1 MKPELSYE
9 ANESRSS
16 AYELPRERLLAH
28 INELSPQ
35 QRLIA
40 EFLLDNLQEVPFLSV
55 PQVAERTGASEA
67 TVVRLCQRIGFSG
80 YSDLK
85 MALVET
91 LREELQPASHGHE
104 APAADAQ
111 TYPLAA
117 VAALEGHN
125 IQRTL
130 DMVDRGVFETVAT
143 LLFRAD
149 HIFTF
154 GLGISAHLAD
164 LASYLF
170 TEHGLRSTCFA
181 TRFTSPR
188 EQLVALRASDLVLV
202 FSLPPY
208 SRQSLDVLK
217 EARERGA
224 RTVAITDRPS
234 APAAALADQSLPVSS
249 HGMMFTN
256 ATAAVNVLLNA
267 LLVQIAFRH
276 RGDTVE
282 ALSRI
287 NRILRD
293 QNDLVGEDG

>member
-1 MKPELSYE
+1 MAE
-9 ANESRSS
+9 SS
-16 AYELPRERLLAH
+16 AALSASPETPRERLLAH
-28 INELSPQ
+28 INGLSRQ

-55 PQVAERTGASEA
+55 PQVSERTGASEA
-67 TVVRLCQRIGFSG
+67 TVVRLCQRIGFTG

-91 LREELQPASHGHE
+91 LREELNVPPAGTES
-104 APAADAQ
+104 APPDAQ
-111 TYPLAA
+111 RYPLAA
-117 VAALEGHN
+117 VAALEQHN

-130 DMVDRGVFETVAT
+130 DMVDRGAFETVAT
-143 LLFRAD
+143 MLFRAD

-170 TEHGLRSTCFA
+170 TEHGLRSSCFA

-188 EQLVALRASDLVLV
+188 EQLVALRATDLVFV
-202 FSLPPY
+202 FSFPPY
-208 SRQSLDVLK
+208 SRQTLDVLR
-217 EARERGA
+217 EARERGVK
-224 RTVAITDRPS
+224 TVAVTDRPS
-234 APAAALADQSLPVSS
+234 APAAAIADQALPVSS

-293 QNDLVGEDG
+293 QSDLVGGDE